1 MVNKYHIQTRL
12 QNSDIIILECIS
24 FMIEKMSLFDQTR
37 GKAFTFF
44 TVVARNFV
52 LNELNK
58 GIKHNE
64 KFISLNYENRDKQ
77 QIALLDQYSHNSWT
91 VYQQAKKNA
100 DIVSKTMENL
110 ILFIKQQFIKTRK
123 TQGQVKICWALIQI
137 MQDSQQLIQF
147 NKKIVF
153 LYIRQLTNESSKT
166 ISMVLKQLTKY
177 YYKIKQDIVDNYTQ
191 QFYDIGE

>member
-12 QNSDIIILECIS
+12 QNSDIIILECVS
-24 FMIEKMSLFDQTR
+24 FMIEKMPLFDQTR

-64 KFISLNYENRDKQ
+64 KFTSLNYENKDKQ
-77 QIALLDQYSHNSWT
+77 QIALLDQYSHNFWT